1 MTNAENNLVSLADA
15 EQCICT
21 HCQWSIIGICP
32 QRGNEPWNPEK
43 TICPT
48 IMALRSL
55 KRYPQQ
61 PSQDGP
67 HK

>member
-1 MTNAENNLVSLADA
+1 MTNAEKNLVSLADA

-21 HCQWSIIGICP
+21 HCQRSIIGICP
-32 QRGNEPWNPEK
+32 QRGNPEK